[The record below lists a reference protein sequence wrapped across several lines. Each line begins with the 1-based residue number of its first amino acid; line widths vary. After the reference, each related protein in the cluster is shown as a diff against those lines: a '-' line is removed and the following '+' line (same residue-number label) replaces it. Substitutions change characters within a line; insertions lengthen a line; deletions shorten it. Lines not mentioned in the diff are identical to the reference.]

1 MRNAAP
7 ILVSLLA
14 IHVMLLASV
23 DASAQTAPPPSATP
37 APIAPTPAGWCP
49 LSIDVRE
56 LDYTRTRFAVSLT
69 SLDIGRA
76 SGTVAL
82 WAGDRRYDV
91 PFHNVVAVDSRVPWK
106 PQVAVVVRFP
116 EPIALDG
123 AVVTAIDDGGGMR
136 PCDPWYSPWI
146 APARLGISVQAADES
161 QEGARIAALFLAA
174 ARTMAPVEAPTPVA
188 DPLRCT
194 TPYRAART
202 VHEFEPE
209 TPGAAGAGTAVVHVL
224 LDPSDKISSVRISHS
239 SGRRALDEIA
249 LRAARLSEFQGQIFR
264 CRHVMGSYL
273 FSIEFSEP

>member
-7 ILVSLLA
+7 ILVLLGAILMSLLA
-14 IHVMLLASV
+14 GV
-23 DASAQTAPPPSATP
+23 DAPAQTTPPPSATL

-49 LSIDVRE
+49 LSTIVRD
-56 LDYTRTRFAVSLT
+56 LDDTHTRFAVSLESFNT
-69 SLDIGRA
+69 GRA

-91 PFHNVVAVDSRVPWK
+91 PFHNVVAVDSRVPEK
-106 PQVAVVVRFP
+106 EQAAVVVRFP
-116 EPIALDG
+116 TPITLDG

-146 APARLGISVQAADES
+146 APAQLGISVQAADES
-161 QEGARIAALFLAA
+161 EDKARIEAMFLAA
-174 ARTMAPVEAPTPVA
+174 ARTIAPVEAPTPVA
-188 DPLRCT
+188 DPSRCT

-202 VHEFEPE
+202 VHDFEPE
-209 TPGAAGAGTAVVHVL
+209 SPQFAGKGTAFVQVL
-224 LDPSDKISSVRISHS
+224 LDPSDKISGVRIERS
-239 SGRRALDEIA
+239 SGRRALDETA

-273 FSIEFSEP
+273 FSIEFG